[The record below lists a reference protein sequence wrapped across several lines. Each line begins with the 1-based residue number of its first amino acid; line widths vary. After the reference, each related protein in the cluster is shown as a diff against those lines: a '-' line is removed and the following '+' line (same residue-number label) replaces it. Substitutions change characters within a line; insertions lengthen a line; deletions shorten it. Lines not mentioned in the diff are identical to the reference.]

1 MKKIIT
7 ILVFVFSIVSI
18 HAQYV
23 KEEPG
28 NFNTVQ
34 ISDKIKVVLVPSDK
48 TMVEVSGTHSEKVQI
63 SNKGGKLSLSLPNSE
78 TLQGEMTQANV
89 YFKSLENI
97 QADNGAIIIC
107 TSPIESYA
115 MNLSVKNRS
124 DVYVYLKTINVT
136 VDLANN
142 SVLKLIGN
150 SDNQTINSKDNCE
163 LKARDFIAKKTT
175 ITLQADG
182 NAQVFA
188 SDSVNAKVV
197 SSGFIFVYGAPPA
210 VTQNADGSGTIT
222 IVQ

>member
-1 MKKIIT
+1 MQNIT
-7 ILVFVFSIVSI
+7 TFLIFVFSILSVP
-18 HAQYV
+18 AQYV

-28 NFNTVQ
+28 NFNTLQ
-34 ISDKIKVVLVPSDK
+34 ISDKIKVVLVPSNK
-48 TMVEVSGTHSEKVQI
+48 TMVEVSGTHAEKVQI
-63 SNKGGKLSLSLPNSE
+63 SNKGGKLSLSLPNAES
-78 TLQGEMTQANV
+78 LQGEMTQANI
-89 YFKSLENI
+89 YFKSLESI

-124 DVYVYLKTINVT
+124 DVYLYLKTINVT
-136 VDLANN
+136 IDLANN

-150 SDNQTINSKDNCE
+150 SDNQIINSKDNSE
-163 LKARDFIAKKTT
+163 IKARDFITKKTT

-188 SDSVNAKVV
+188 SDAVNAKVV
-197 SSGFIFVYGAPPA
+197 SSGFIFVYGPPTT